1 MSLSNTGNQ
10 VRLME
15 TLSPLFYKSIIA
27 AGTNF
32 QYLATQPYRVLVA
45 VIINENIPYPDSL
58 AKNAA
63 AFFSISFSIF
73 SRLFSSLRR
82 LSSSV
87 SDD

>member
-1 MSLSNTGNQ
+1 MSLSKTGNQ
-10 VRLME
+10 LRLME
-15 TLSPLFYKSIIA
+15 TLSPSSYKSIIA

-32 QYLATQPYRVLVA
+32 QYPAAQPYRIVVA

-82 LSSSV
+82 FSSSV